1 MMLDALLI
9 LTGAIVWAC
18 WRRIIGGWFGA
29 PRWACNVAGGII
41 VAAASLQLG
50 APWWLAG
57 LFAAAMLWLPGHG
70 TYQDMGL
77 GWETDNEMMRPVLRV
92 VFPARL
98 HDTVAYDFAGM
109 ALLYTAM
116 AAPVTALLSWWV
128 GPVAC
133 WYLTTGP
140 AVAAFYLAGS
150 RVRGWGG
157 LPGPA
162 LPAFGPV
169 DGYTSMG
176 EFVSGGL
183 RGGAWV
189 ALMLMA

>member
-1 MMLDALLI
+1 MI

-18 WRRIIGGWFGA
+18 WRRIIGGWLGL
-29 PRWACNVAGGII
+29 PRWACSVAGGII

-50 APWWLAG
+50 APGGCLVCSPRLCCGCHA
-57 LFAAAMLWLPGHG
+57 HG

-77 GWETDNEMMRPVLRV
+77 GWETDNEMMRPVLRA

-116 AAPVTALLSWWV
+116 AVPVTALLWWWV